1 MTACPTPLPT
11 HALRYTRVA
20 HRAPTRRPTRGLQL
34 NGMTRTV
41 LRVDDLRASLR
52 FFGDVLGLPVT
63 HRQGGEIVVLA
74 GATELELRQHPGPG
88 PAVCGIAS
96 ADLASL
102 EAADPTQLHDLV
114 ARLVAAQ
121 VPHTG
126 VRTSEQSGRRYVR
139 FVDPDGRP
147 WEVTA

>member
-1 MTACPTPLPT
+1 MTACPTPLPMP
-11 HALRYTRVA
+11 ALRFTRVA
-20 HRAPTRRPTRGLQL
+20 HRAPTRRPMGDLRL

-41 LRVDDLRASLR
+41 LRVGDLRASLR
-52 FFGDVLGLPVT
+52 FFGDVLGLPVSHGQAGT
-63 HRQGGEIVVLA
+63 IVVQA

-88 PAVCGIAS
+88 PAVCGFAS
-96 ADLASL
+96 ADLATL

-126 VRTSEQSGRRYVR
+126 VRTSEHSGRRYVR

>member
-1 MTACPTPLPT
+1 MLGGETLMAFIATT
-11 HALRYTRVA
+11 HPA
-20 HRAPTRRPTRGLQL
+20 RAKHFYGE
-34 NGMTRTV
+34 
-41 LRVDDLRASLR
+41 
-52 FFGDVLGLPVT
+52 VLGLPVAL
-63 HRQGGEIVVLA
+63 RQGGEAVVLA
-74 GATELELRQHPGPG
+74 GATELELRQNPGSG
-88 PAVCGIAS
+88 PAVCGAAS
-96 ADLASL
+96 ADLATL

-114 ARLVAAQ
+114 ARLVAAR

>member
-1 MTACPTPLPT
+1 VTACPTPLPT
-11 HALRYTRVA
+11 RALGYTRA
-20 HRAPTRRPTRGLQL
+20 IHRAPIRRPTAGLRL
-34 NGMTRTV
+34 NGMVRTV
-41 LRVDDLRASLR
+41 LRVGDLGASLR

-63 HRQGGEIVVLA
+63 LRQGGEVVVSA
-74 GATELELRQHPGPG
+74 GATELELRQHAGPG
-88 PAVCGIAS
+88 PAVRGPAS
-96 ADLASL
+96 ADLATL

-114 ARLVAAQ
+114 GRLVAAQ

-126 VRTSEQSGRRYVR
+126 VRTSDQSGRRYVR

>member
-11 HALRYTRVA
+11 HALRYTRVV
-20 HRAPTRRPTRGLQL
+20 HRAPTRRPTRGVQL

-147 WEVTA
+147 WEITA

>member
-20 HRAPTRRPTRGLQL
+20 HRAPTRRPMGGLRL
-34 NGMTRTV
+34 NGMVRTV
-41 LRVDDLRASLR
+41 LRVGDLRASLR

-63 HRQGGEIVVLA
+63 YLQAGEIIVLA
-74 GATELELRQHPGPG
+74 GATELELRQQPGSG
-88 PAVCGIAS
+88 PAVSGVAS

>member
-1 MTACPTPLPT
+1 MTARPTPLPFPS
-11 HALRYTRVA
+11 RFTRLA
-20 HRAPTRRPTRGLQL
+20 HRSPTRRPAAALRL
-34 NGMTRTV
+34 NGLTRTII
-41 LRVDDLRASLR
+41 RVGDLGVSLR
-52 FFGDVLGLPVT
+52 FYGEVLGLPVA
-63 HRQGGEIVVLA
+63 HRDSGPVVVLA
-74 GATELELRQHPGPG
+74 GATELELRQHPGSG
-88 PAVCGIAS
+88 PAVCGSAS
-96 ADLASL
+96 ADLATL